1 MLDAGFGLLDEVW
14 LFVFSGFRHTIALM
28 GKNFYLKIPA
38 RFSFANAVRGHG
50 WYDLLPF
57 SYDEGCPELRYTF
70 AISQTKAVTVTM
82 SHEKERLRV
91 SAPDDLSREVVINTV
106 SRMFRLDEA
115 FDEFYEVATDDPGLA
130 WTTSLGAGRLLRS
143 ATVFEDLIKTICT
156 TNCSWSLTRKMVAN
170 LTESIGAECSEGNR
184 AFPTAEAMAAMS
196 PDFYRNEIRA
206 GYRSDYLAEVA
217 EGVAS
222 RMIDP
227 ESWLIS
233 DLPTPE
239 LKKELLKVKGI
250 GTYAAEHLLK
260 LLGRYDGLA
269 LDSWLRAR
277 FAEKHNGGRPVPD
290 KKIARHYKKFGKWQG
305 LALWCDMTEDWF
317 SEKN

>member
-1 MLDAGFGLLDEVW
+1 MDED
-14 LFVFSGFRHTIALM
+14 LRFVFLRFGTTIQCV
-28 GKNFYLKIPA
+28 KEKSFYLKTPA
-38 RFSFANAVRGHG
+38 GLHFENAVCGHG
-50 WYDLLPF
+50 WYDLSPF
-57 SYDEGCPELRYTF
+57 SFDGEARKLRYTF
-70 AISQTKAVTVTM
+70 AIDGKKAATLTI
-82 SHEKERLRV
+82 SPSKERLRII
-91 SAPDDLSREVVINTV
+91 APAEMGREVVEKAV
-106 SRMFRLDEA
+106 RRMLRLDEG
-115 FDEFYEVATDDPGLA
+115 FEEFYELAAGDPSLA
-130 WTTSLGAGRLLRS
+130 WAAGLGAGRLLRS

-170 LTESIGAECSEGNR
+170 LTEALGAECSAGNR
-184 AFPTAEAMAAMS
+184 AFPTAEAMAAKS

-222 RMIDP
+222 GMIDP
-227 ESWLIS
+227 ESWLVS

-277 FAEKHNGGRPVPD
+277 FAEKHNRGRPAPD
-290 KKIARHYKKFGKWQG
+290 AKIARHYKRYGKWQG
-305 LALWCDMTEDWF
+305 LAIWCDMTADWF
-317 SEKN
+317 SEKS

>member
-1 MLDAGFGLLDEVW
+1 MDED
-14 LFVFSGFRHTIALM
+14 LQFVFLRFGNTIHCV
-28 GKNFYLKIPA
+28 KDKSYYLKIPA
-38 RFSFANAVRGHG
+38 GLHFENAVCGHG
-50 WYDLLPF
+50 WYDLPPF
-57 SYDEGCPELRYTF
+57 SFDGEARRLRYTF
-70 AISQTKAVTVTM
+70 TVDGKMAATVTI
-82 SHEKERLRV
+82 SPSKERLRV
-91 SAPDDLSREVVINTV
+91 IAPAELGREAVENTIG
-106 SRMFRLDEA
+106 RMLRLDEG
-115 FDEFYEVATDDPGLA
+115 FQEFYELAAGDPSLA
-130 WTTSLGAGRLLRS
+130 WAACRGAGRLLRS

-170 LTESIGAECSEGNR
+170 LTNSIGPECSSGNR
-184 AFPTAEAMAAMS
+184 AFPTAEAMAAER
-196 PDFYRNEIRA
+196 PDFYRNQIRA

-222 RMIDP
+222 GKIDP
-227 ESWLIS
+227 ESWLLS

-277 FAEKHNGGRPVPD
+277 FAEKHNQSRPAPD
-290 KKIARHYKKFGKWQG
+290 AKIARHYKKYGKWQG
-305 LALWCDMTEDWF
+305 LAIWCDMTADWF
-317 SEKN
+317 PEKN

>member
-1 MLDAGFGLLDEVW
+1 MQ
-14 LFVFSGFRHTIALM
+14 FVFFVFGNTIAYVNV
-28 GKNFYLKIPA
+28 KNHYLKLPPV
-38 RFSFANAVRGHG
+38 FDFENAVCGHG
-50 WYDLLPF
+50 WYDLPPF
-57 SYDEGCPELRYTF
+57 SFDADGRKLRYTTF
-70 AISQTKAVTVTM
+70 SIA
-82 SHEKERLRV
+82 EKRAATITIQPSKDRLKV
-91 SAPDDLSREVVINTV
+91 AAPEELRRDVAASTV
-106 SRMFRLDEA
+106 SRILRLDEGL
-115 FDEFYEVATDDPGLA
+115 DEFYALAGGDPGLA
-130 WTTSLGAGRLLRS
+130 WAAGRGAGRLLRS

-170 LTESIGAECSEGNR
+170 LTESLGAECSAGNR
-184 AFPTAEAMAAMS
+184 AFPTAEAMAAES

-222 RMIDP
+222 GRIEP
-227 ESWLIS
+227 ESWLAS

-277 FAEKHNGGRPVPD
+277 YAAKHNRNRPTTD
-290 KKIARHYKKFGKWQG
+290 KKIASHYKKYGKWQG
-305 LALWCDMTEDWF
+305 LALWCDMTADWF
-317 SEKN
+317 SEKS

>member
-1 MLDAGFGLLDEVW
+1 MKEK
-14 LFVFSGFRHTIALM
+14 SY
-28 GKNFYLKIPA
+28 YLKIPA
-38 RFSFANAVRGHG
+38 GLHFENAVCGHG
-50 WYDLLPF
+50 WYDLPPF
-57 SYDEGCPELRYTF
+57 AFDGEAQKLRYTY
-70 AISQTKAVTVTM
+70 AVDGKGAATVTI
-82 SHEKERLRV
+82 SPSKERLRV
-91 SAPDDLSREVVINTV
+91 IAPAELGREAVENTV
-106 SRMFRLDEA
+106 RRILRLDEGFA
-115 FDEFYEVATDDPGLA
+115 EFYELAASDPSLA
-130 WTTSLGAGRLLRS
+130 WAARRGAGRLLRS

-170 LTESIGAECSEGNR
+170 LTDSLGAECSSGNR
-184 AFPTAEAMAAMS
+184 AFPTAQAMAAES

-222 RMIDP
+222 GKIDT
-227 ESWLIS
+227 ESWLVS
-233 DLPTPE
+233 DLPTSE

-277 FAEKHNGGRPVPD
+277 FAEKHNRSRPAPD
-290 KKIARHYKKFGKWQG
+290 AKIARHYKKYGKWQG
-305 LALWCDMTEDWF
+305 LAIWCDMTADWF
-317 SEKN
+317 PEKS